1 MRTEVPRFLLI
12 KFSRGRVWILSGYDL
27 DDRDV
32 IKIWANGGHGVGLG
46 MMDGVMSIEREHGE
60 HNSVD

>member
-1 MRTEVPRFLLI
+1 MLI

>member
-12 KFSRGRVWILSGYDL
+12 KFSRGRVLILSGYDL

-32 IKIWANGGHGVGLG
+32 LKIWVNGTHGVGLG
-46 MMDGVMSIEREHGE
+46 MMDGVMNIECGYGE
-60 HNSVD
+60 YSSFY